1 MAKITF
7 GQKRGKQVESSYT
20 STCLKKKITR
30 PLAPFHDGTS
40 CSFTLA
46 CLISI
51 IIERLSK
58 SKRCFSRPRWK
69 LAQTANLARSSAWFR
84 GIGVQISF
92 VDGIIPD
99 FVCFEKYFTF
109 ILPSRNAMSCKK
121 AFNYIY
127 EKTSTGYELWQF
139 SSFYITWI
147 ISPGLNRGIG
157 RGQILN
163 NRSQRW
169 RTGNKT
175 VALYSHIGWRWWRWR
190 RRRGWKYRYGSFL
203 NKRIRSV

>member
-1 MAKITF
+1 MGSDFFLRVSSGENNFRTKTR
-7 GQKRGKQVESSYT
+7 KTSRVELYEYMFE
-20 STCLKKKITR
+20 KKITR

-109 ILPSRNAMSCKK
+109 ILPSRNTMRNFK
-121 AFNYIY
+121 
-127 EKTSTGYELWQF
+127 F
-139 SSFYITWI
+139 SITFTKNLHRIW
-147 ISPGLNRGIG
+147 
-157 RGQILN
+157 
-163 NRSQRW
+163 
-169 RTGNKT
+169 T
-175 VALYSHIGWRWWRWR
+175 VAIY
-190 RRRGWKYRYGSFL
+190 
-203 NKRIRSV
+203 